1 MLSDTDTAA
10 TDTDPTEATP
20 YAAAGSDPIDE

>member
-10 TDTDPTEATP
+10 TDTDPVEAAP
-20 YAAAGSDPIDE
+20 NAAADSDPIDE